1 MKDSS
6 YLKFYHRKQENED
19 LKMLLGVFE
28 KLMEYSIWSIRKE
41 ILMVQKLFWDF
52 DRHMKR

>member
-1 MKDSS
+1 
-6 YLKFYHRKQENED
+6 
-19 LKMLLGVFE
+19 MLLGVFG

-41 ILMVQKLFWDF
+41 ISMVQKLFWDF